1 MKTLAGILL
10 FSLLVVND
18 LKAQMVMVD
27 SKDWTRIVDTIVGSG
42 ITFSNVTANCGGT
55 GASGV
60 FSGAST
66 SCTSKPSGAII
77 TTGTI
82 TNAKGPN
89 STGSVSANLSQPKS
103 LLAEQVAANGQTSY
117 DACVIEFDIVP
128 QNSYLSFEWI
138 FGSEEYTEYVGSN
151 YTDAFGLFIK
161 GGSSQNYT
169 CANMAVVPFTNTQIS
184 INTVNPTN
192 NGSYY
197 KNNTSS
203 STCYSNLQYDGLVQ
217 VQNIVS
223 IVPNQTYHILL
234 VIADIGDGS
243 YDSGLL
249 VPSGG
254 LNSPTNATVNT
265 TPVANNTIG
274 QTYQCEPPLPVTWI
288 DFTAEP
294 DPQGVVLYWSTAN
307 EQNNHHF
314 EIERA
319 TIVDPKRGGIH
330 NFETIKKLP
339 GMANTSQVQYYSYA
353 DATLMNT
360 STIYYRL
367 KQVDLDG
374 SSSYS
379 KIIAVHNSSPVQAA
393 HYNSAQGEII
403 YKSDF
408 TGSVKISLLT
418 STGQVVKSNTIEKS
432 AGEIS
437 WIPGQLP
444 QGMYL
449 LLVEREGKEKYVQRI
464 SLQ

>member
-1 MKTLAGILL
+1 MKKFAIVMTCFLL
-10 FSLLVVND
+10 SD
-18 LKAQMVMVD
+18 YCLKAQLVTVD
-27 SKDWTRIVDTIVGSG
+27 SKNFYRIVDSIVGSG
-42 ITFSNVTANCGGT
+42 VTFSNVTANCGGT
-55 GASGV
+55 GSSGV
-60 FSGAST
+60 FSNGT
-66 SCTSKPSGAII
+66 VSCIGKTTGAII
-77 TTGTI
+77 TTGTV

-89 STGSVSANLSQPKS
+89 NSGAASSDLSQPKS

-138 FGSEEYTEYVGSN
+138 FGSEEYTEYVGSS

-203 STCYSNLQYDGLVQ
+203 SSCYNNIQYDGLVQ
-217 VQNIVS
+217 VKNIIS

-254 LNSPTNATVNT
+254 LNSPASASVNT
-265 TPVANNTIG
+265 VPVSNNTIG
-274 QTYQCEPPLPVTWI
+274 QSYQCEPPLPVTLI
-288 DFTAEP
+288 DFSAE
-294 DPQGVVLYWSTAN
+294 QESNGTMLYWATAN

-314 EIERA
+314 EVERA
-319 TIVDPKRGGIH
+319 TITDMKRGGVS
-330 NFETIKKLP
+330 NFATIKKLP
-339 GMANTSQVQYYSYA
+339 GMANTTQTQYYSYMDDSPVNA
-353 DATLMNT
+353 
-360 STIYYRL
+360 STVYYRL

-374 SSSYS
+374 SASYS
-379 KIIAVHNSSPVQAA
+379 KIILVRNKAATQTA
-393 HYNSAQGEII
+393 HYNSALGEIV

-408 TGSVKISLLT
+408 TGSVKMSILNT
-418 STGQVVKSNTIEKS
+418 AGQVVRTKAMEKTS
-432 AGEIS
+432 EQIS
-437 WIPGQLP
+437 WIPEQSF
-444 QGMYL
+444 QGIYL
-449 LLVEREGKEKYVQRI
+449 LLVEPEGKEKYVQRI
-464 SLQ
+464 SFQ